1 MSRSARAAKRQS
13 QEAAD
18 HAPAKAA
25 RSAPKPLTKADVRVI
40 FLGLMLT
47 IFIGAINQTIVAT
60 ALPTIGREFDDFENL
75 SWIVT
80 AYLLT
85 STAVA
90 PLFGKLSDIYGRRAI
105 MLAVLGMFVLGSAA
119 CALAPNMLLL
129 IVGRALQ
136 GIGGGGLLPLAQII
150 VADVITPRERGRY
163 QAYASVAWVSA
174 GIAGPVLGGAL
185 AEHLHWSWI
194 FWLNVP
200 LGVAAALMSYT
211 TLRRLPRH
219 ERPHKLDLVGAALL
233 MAAAIPLLLALTWG
247 GTRYP
252 WLSPIILTLIAASF
266 VLSAAFA
273 WRLTRA
279 PEPFLPLPI
288 LANQVVRWG
297 TAASS
302 CAVGSS
308 IGLTIFLP
316 LYYELVH
323 KLSATDSGLAL
334 IPIVAMSTP
343 GSILSG
349 RAMMHMRH
357 YKLSGIAGL
366 AVSAVALAV
375 LAWRPDLPLST
386 VIILTSIAGM
396 GIGTVYPLATVSVQ
410 NAVPMHQVGTATG
423 TMNFFRA
430 LNSALVVAVMGAIVL
445 AGFGAA
451 PERGVGASN
460 LANALSALGIDF
472 ALVFRWVFAA
482 AAAFLAAG
490 LISLVIMEERPLRGP
505 ATAATVTPPV
515 PGPPAA

>member
-1 MSRSARAAKRQS
+1 MTSATAAK
-13 QEAAD
+13 
-18 HAPAKAA
+18 
-25 RSAPKPLTKADVRVI
+25 PKPHPPADPPSGKPPEPKRLTHADVRTI
-40 FLGLMLT
+40 FLGLMFT
-47 IFIGAINQTIVAT
+47 IFLGAINQTIVAT
-60 ALPTIGREFDDFENL
+60 ALPTIGRDFGDFENL
-75 SWIVT
+75 SWVVT

-90 PLFGKLSDIYGRRAI
+90 PLFGKLSDIYGRRAV
-105 MLAVLGMFVLGSAA
+105 MLAVLGAFVVGSAA

-129 IVGRALQ
+129 IIGRALQ

-174 GIAGPVLGGAL
+174 GIAGPLLGGL
-185 AEHLHWSWI
+185 FAEHLHWAWVFWI
-194 FWLNVP
+194 NVP
-200 LGVAAALMSYT
+200 LGLVAALTTYT

-233 MAAAIPLLLALTWG
+233 IAAAIPLLLALTWG
-247 GTRYP
+247 GARFA
-252 WLSPIILTLIAASF
+252 WLSPTILTLIGVSGI
-266 VLSAAFA
+266 LSAAFA
-273 WRLTRA
+273 WYLTRA

-297 TAASS
+297 TASSS
-302 CAVGSS
+302 CAVGTS

-343 GSILSG
+343 GSLLSG
-349 RAMMHMRH
+349 RAMMHLRH
-357 YKLSGIAGL
+357 YKSVGVGGL
-366 AVSAVALAV
+366 AFGVLALAV
-375 LAWRPDLPLST
+375 LAWQPVLPLAM
-386 VIILTSIAGM
+386 VIVLTSVAGM
-396 GIGTVYPLATVSVQ
+396 GIGTIYPLTTVSVQ

-430 LNSALVVAVMGAIVL
+430 LNSALAVAIMGAIVL
-445 AGFGAA
+445 AGFGAT
-451 PERGVGASN
+451 PERGAGASN
-460 LANALSALGIDF
+460 LAAQVGALDINF

-482 AAAFLAAG
+482 AAVLLALG
-490 LISLVIMEERPLRGP
+490 LISLLIMEERPLRGP
-505 ATAATVTPPV
+505 AKAASV
-515 PGPPAA
+515 PPPAPPSAV

>member
-1 MSRSARAAKRQS
+1 MSLPATSAKPKR
-13 QEAAD
+13 
-18 HAPAKAA
+18 HKPASTKPPKSAQPA
-25 RSAPKPLTKADVRVI
+25 RLSHADVRTI
-40 FLGLMLT
+40 FYGLMLT

-60 ALPTIGREFDDFENL
+60 ALPTIGRDFADFENL
-75 SWIVT
+75 SWVVT

-85 STAVA
+85 STAAA

-105 MLAVLGMFVLGSAA
+105 LLASLIVFVLGSIA

-129 IVGRALQ
+129 ILARALQ
-136 GIGGGGLLPLAQII
+136 GVGGGGLLPLAQIV

-174 GIAGPVLGGAL
+174 GIAGPVLGGVL
-185 AEHLHWSWI
+185 AEHLHWSWV
-194 FWLNVP
+194 FWINVA
-200 LGVAAALMSYT
+200 LGLGAALFSYT

-219 ERPHKLDLVGAALL
+219 ERPHKLDLLGAALL

-247 GTRYP
+247 GARHG
-252 WLSPIILTLIAASF
+252 WLSPMILGLIGASLI
-266 VLSAAFA
+266 LSAAFA

-302 CAVGSS
+302 CGQGIS

-323 KLSATDSGLAL
+323 KLSATQSGLAL

-343 GSILSG
+343 GSLMSG
-349 RAMMHMRH
+349 RAMMHMHH
-357 YKLSGIAGL
+357 YKLVGIAGL
-366 AVSAVALAV
+366 AIGALALAG
-375 LAWRPDLPLST
+375 LAWQPNASLAT
-386 VIILTSIAGM
+386 VIALTSIAGM

-430 LNSALVVAVMGAIVL
+430 LISALVVAVMGAIVL
-445 AGFGAA
+445 AGLGAA
-451 PERGVGASN
+451 PERGTGVGN
-460 LANALSALGIDF
+460 LAATLSANGADF
-472 ALVFRWVFAA
+472 ALVFRWVFVAG
-482 AAAFLAAG
+482 AAFLAFG
-490 LISLVIMEERPLRGP
+490 VISLVVMEERPLRGP
-505 ATAATVTPPV
+505 VTTAPPPTPAPP
-515 PGPPAA
+515 PG

>member
-1 MSRSARAAKRQS
+1 MSPSAAAAKQKRQS
-13 QEAAD
+13 PAD
-18 HAPAKAA
+18 PPPAK
-25 RSAPKPLTKADVRVI
+25 SKEPKRLSHADVRTI

-47 IFIGAINQTIVAT
+47 IFLGAINQTIVAT
-60 ALPTIGREFDDFENL
+60 ALPTIGRDFGDFENL

-90 PLFGKLSDIYGRRAI
+90 PLFGKLSDIYGRRAV
-105 MLAVLGMFVLGSAA
+105 MLAVLGAFVLGSAA

-129 IVGRALQ
+129 IIGRALQ

-163 QAYASVAWVSA
+163 QAYASVAWVAA
-174 GIAGPVLGGAL
+174 GIAGPLLGGL
-185 AEHLHWSWI
+185 FAEHLHWAWI
-194 FWLNVP
+194 FWINVP
-200 LGVAAALMSYT
+200 LGLGAALMTYT

-247 GTRYP
+247 GARYS
-252 WLSPIILTLIAASF
+252 WFSPTILILIGGSCI
-266 VLSAAFA
+266 LSAAFA
-273 WRLTRA
+273 WHLTRA

-302 CAVGSS
+302 CAVGTS

-343 GSILSG
+343 GSLLSG

-357 YKLSGIAGL
+357 YKSVGIVGL
-366 AVSAVALAV
+366 ACGSVALIA
-375 LAWRPDLPLST
+375 LACWPDLPLAA
-386 VIILTSIAGM
+386 VIVLTSIAGV
-396 GIGTVYPLATVSVQ
+396 GIGTIYPLTTVSVQ

-430 LNSALVVAVMGAIVL
+430 LNSALAVAAMGAIVL
-445 AGFGAA
+445 AGLGAV
-451 PERGVGASN
+451 PERGTGTSN
-460 LANALSALGIDF
+460 LASTLAARGLDF

-482 AAAFLAAG
+482 AAVLLVLG
-490 LISLVIMEERPLRGP
+490 LICLIIMEERPLRGP
-505 ATAATVTPPV
+505 ATAANVTPPA
-515 PGPPAA
+515 PPSGV